1 MIIYCTTN
9 LINGRR
15 YIGLDSNNNPKY
27 LGSGKAFKIAL
38 KKYGKENFR
47 KDILTHC
54 KTLEELLKMEEFYI
68 KRLNAVKSK
77 KFYNIAEGGGKI
89 ITKKI
94 CQYNLKGELL
104 NCWDSIKAVEL
115 ELKFNNSKI
124 TACAKGNYGRKTAY
138 GFVWR
143 YSNDNFNKYPIEK
156 QYNISFEHKK
166 ILSEKIKG
174 NKNPMFN
181 KKGNLHPNHS
191 KINQY
196 DLNGNF
202 IKTWDCIIDAQNYL
216 KINNISACCRNKRK
230 KAGNFIWKYFKDIV
244 RSSEKSEITI

>member
-54 KTLEELLKMEEFYI
+54 KTLSELLKMEEFYI

-77 KFYNIAEGGGKI
+77 KFYNIAEGGGKV

-94 CQYNLKGELL
+94 CQYDLKGNLL
-104 NCWDSIKAVEL
+104 NCWDSISAVEK
-115 ELKFNNSKI
+115 ELGFNNSKI
-124 TACAKGNYGRKTAY
+124 TSCAKGNYGRRTSY

-143 YSNDNFNKYPIEK
+143 YSNDKFEKYPTTN
-156 QYNISFEHKK
+156 QYNFTEYQRKK
-166 ILSEKIKG
+166 LSEKIKG
-174 NKNPMFN
+174 NKNPMFG
-181 KKGNLHPNHS
+181 KKGILHPNHS
-191 KINQY
+191 KVNQY

-202 IKTWDCIIDAQNYL
+202 IKTWNTINEAQKTLN
-216 KINNISACCRNKRK
+216 INNISMCCNNKRK

-244 RSSEKSEITI
+244 QSSEKSENIS